1 MRKYVHTREEDMV
14 IMQPGILAPLPKAA
28 WYVEFAIHD
37 IAGLPRVIK
46 TLQTLVDG
54 ERTVVGLGVPLF
66 RALGKDIPGLRVF
79 PTQFGSGLTV
89 PSTPAALW
97 CWLRAEDRGELF
109 HVERRLLEQLTPA
122 FTVCESTEGFLYGT
136 GRDLTGYEDG
146 TENPKG
152 KLAEKAA
159 IVRGQGAMLDG
170 SSYVAVQRWVHD
182 WKRFDEMSDPRHD
195 AMIGRRRRDNKELA
209 TAPTSAHVKRTAQ
222 ESFQPAAFVLRRSM
236 PWADEHGSGLY
247 FVAFGASL
255 DPFEAQLKRMVGADD
270 GIADALFTFTRP
282 VTGSFYWCPPMENG
296 RLNLS
301 AIGV

>member
-1 MRKYVHTREEDMV
+1 V
-14 IMQPGILAPLPKAA
+14 IVQPGIIAPLPKAA

-37 IAGLPRVIK
+37 TVGLTRVIK

-54 ERTVVGLGVPLF
+54 ERMVVGIGMPLLRMLGM
-66 RALGKDIPGLRVF
+66 DIPGLRVF
-79 PTQFGSGLTV
+79 PTQYGSGLTV
-89 PSTPAALW
+89 SSTPAALW
-97 CWLRAEDRGELF
+97 CWLRGKDRGELF
-109 HVERRLLEQLTPA
+109 HVQRRLVEQLTSV

-136 GRDLTGYEDG
+136 GRDLTDYEDG

-159 IVRGQGAMLDG
+159 IVRSRGDMLDG

-182 WKRFDEMSDPRHD
+182 WKRFDEMTGQQQDT
-195 AMIGRRRRDNKELA
+195 MIGRRRRDNKELS

-222 ESFQPAAFVLRRSM
+222 ENFRPPAFLLRRSM
-236 PWADEHGSGLY
+236 PWVDSRGSGLY

-270 GIADALFTFTRP
+270 GIADALFRFTRP
-282 VTGSFYWCPPMENG
+282 VTGSSYWCPPMSNG

-301 AIGV
+301 AIGI